1 MKVDE
6 LLYDCECVMV
16 DEDDNI
22 LDEAAVRQW
31 KKTASGKRVMKYRCQ
46 SGPKKGRLVS
56 KPGGCATRKD
66 PKRKRIGKK
75 VMRSKKGIIRRKS
88 AITKKTGISKMLTRL
103 NARLMGKT

>member
-1 MKVDE
+1 MRLDE
-6 LLYDCECVMV
+6 ILYDCECVMV
-16 DEDDNI
+16 DEDGNI
-22 LDEAAVRQW
+22 LDEGAKRQW
-31 KKTASGKRVMKYRCQ
+31 KRTAKGRVMKYRCM

-75 VMRSKKGIIRRKS
+75 VMRSKKGIIKRKS
-88 AITKKTGISKMLTRL
+88 SITKKTGISRMLSKL

>member
-1 MKVDE
+1 MKIDE
-6 LLYDCECVMV
+6 LLYDCECVIV
-16 DEDDNI
+16 DEDGNI
-22 LDEAAVRQW
+22 LDEGAVRQW
-31 KKTASGKRVMKYRCQ
+31 KKTKSGKVMKYRCK

-75 VMRSKKGIIRRKS
+75 VMRSKKNVIARKS
-88 AITKKTGISKMLTRL
+88 KISKRKGISKMLSKL

>member
-1 MKVDE
+1 MKIDE

-31 KKTASGKRVMKYRCQ
+31 KRTSSGKRVMKYRCM

-56 KPGGCATRKD
+56 KPGGCGIRKD

-75 VMRSKKGIIRRKS
+75 VMRSKKNIIQRKS
-88 AITKKTGISKMLTRL
+88 AITKRKGISKMLKKL

>member
-1 MKVDE
+1 MKLDE
-6 LLYDCECVMV
+6 LLYDCVCVIV

-22 LDEAAVRQW
+22 LDEGAVRQW
-31 KKTASGKRVMKYRCQ
+31 KTTSKGRVMKYRCM

-66 PKRKRIGKK
+66 PKKKRVGKK
-75 VMRSKKGIIRRKS
+75 VMRSKKKSIQRKS
-88 AITKKTGISKMLTRL
+88 AITKRKGISKMLKKL

>member
-1 MKVDE
+1 VKVDE
-6 LLYDCECVMV
+6 LLYDCECVIV

-31 KKTASGKRVMKYRCQ
+31 KKTSKGRVMKYRCM

-66 PKRKRIGKK
+66 PKRKRIGKR
-75 VMRSKKGIIRRKS
+75 VMRTKKNIIQRKS
-88 AITKKTGISKMLTRL
+88 AISKRKGISKMLRKL

>member
-1 MKVDE
+1 M
-6 LLYDCECVMV
+6 LYDCECVIV

-22 LDEAAVRQW
+22 LDEAAIRQW
-31 KKTASGKRVMKYRCQ
+31 KKTSSGKVMKYRCT

-56 KPGGCATRKD
+56 KPGACGIRKD

-75 VMRSKKGIIRRKS
+75 TMRAKKGVIQRKS
-88 AITKKTGISKMLTRL
+88 AISKRKGISKMLKKL

>member
-1 MKVDE
+1 MKIDE

-31 KKTASGKRVMKYRCQ
+31 KKTAKGRTMKYRCL

-66 PKRKRIGKK
+66 PKKKRTGKK
-75 VMRSKKGIIRRKS
+75 VMRSKKNVIQRKS
-88 AITKKTGISKMLTRL
+88 AISKRKGISKMLKKL

>member
-1 MKVDE
+1 MKIDE
-6 LLYDCECVMV
+6 LLYDCECVIV

-31 KKTASGKRVMKYRCQ
+31 KKTAKGRVMKYRCL

-75 VMRSKKGIIRRKS
+75 VMRSKKGIIARKS
-88 AITKKTGISKMLTRL
+88 AISKRKGISKMLKKL

>member
-1 MKVDE
+1 MKLDE
-6 LLYDCECVMV
+6 LLYDCECVIV

-22 LDEAAVRQW
+22 LDEGAVRQW
-31 KKTASGKRVMKYRCQ
+31 KTTSKGRVMKYRCM

-66 PKRKRIGKK
+66 PKKKRIGKK
-75 VMRSKKGIIRRKS
+75 VQRAKKKSIQRKS
-88 AITKKTGISKMLTRL
+88 AITKRKGISKMLKKL

>member
-22 LDEAAVRQW
+22 LDEAARRQW
-31 KKTASGKRVMKYRCQ
+31 KKTKTGRVMKYRCTT
-46 SGPKKGRLVS
+46 GPKKGRLVS

-75 VMRSKKGIIRRKS
+75 VMRSKKGIIARKS
-88 AITKKTGISKMLTRL
+88 AISKRKGISKMLKKL

>member
-22 LDEAAVRQW
+22 LDEAEKRPW
-31 KKTASGKRVMKYRCQ
+31 KTTKTGRVMKYRCT
-46 SGPKKGRLVS
+46 SGPQKGRLVS

-75 VMRSKKGIIRRKS
+75 VMRTKKNIISRKS
-88 AITKKTGISKMLTRL
+88 AISKRKGISKMLKKL